1 MSDTDLYAVLGV
13 PKSADAEAI
22 KKAFRASAMKF
33 HPDRNP
39 GDKSAEDSFKKVN
52 HAYEVL
58 SDPKKRASTTNL
70 GEVGLREGFDADRF
84 RQWQNAGAGGG
95 GASYEDFFG
104 QGAGGNVDFGDIF
117 SQFFGG
123 AGAVAARGCTSAETP
138 PALAAAD
145 EGPRP
150 GGRDHRRLRRRG
162 AGPRGRAERERQQ
175 HPGED
180 LPGAQ
185 EGSRVRIAGKGV
197 PSPAGGPPGD
207 LLLTVHVT
215 PHASYWLE
223 DNDLHVRVPVTVIEA
238 WKGAKVNVP
247 TPSGEVTV
255 KVPPA
260 HEHRREAPAPG
271 EGCSEVEAHGLDR
284 PRRDRAARGDARGG
298 GRDGGAGEGRGD
310 EPPRGAG
317 FLRDHQVDE
326 ALGLD
331 GGDAGVVVA
340 VPGQRADEG
349 EVGDEAL
356 ELGDVVD
363 GGDVRRWGCR

>member
-58 SDPKKRASTTNL
+58 SDPKKRAL
-70 GEVGLREGFDADRF
+70 YDEFGEVGLREGFDADRF
-84 RQWQNAGAGGG
+84 RQWQSAGAGGG

-123 AGAVAARGCTSAETP
+123 AGGGGARVYVGGDPTGRT
-138 PALAAAD
+138 
-145 EGPRP
+145 RRQMK
-150 GGRDHRRLRRRG
+150 GRDLEGEITVDFADAVRG
-162 AGPRGRAERERQQ
+162 HEVGLNVNGNSIRVRIP
-175 HPGED
+175 
-180 LPGAQ
+180 PGAQ

-238 WKGAKVNVP
+238 WKGAKVTVP
-247 TPSGEVTV
+247 TPTGEVTV
-255 KVPPA
+255 KVPPRTNTGA
-260 HEHRREAPAPG
+260 KLRLRGKGVPKSKPTDLIVHVEIVLPEATP
-271 EGCSEVEAHGLDR
+271 EVEA
-284 PRRDRAARGDARGG
+284 AM
-298 GRDGGAGEGRGD
+298 
-310 EPPRGAG
+310 
-317 FLRDHQVDE
+317 
-326 ALGLD
+326 
-331 GGDAGVVVA
+331 
-340 VPGQRADEG
+340 
-349 EVGDEAL
+349 EAL
-356 ELGDVVD
+356 EKASASNPREALAF
-363 GGDVRRWGCR
+363 